1 MDYNGN
7 IGGINLVG
15 NIYITMMPLIL
26 AGIINMVFTKTKL
39 YRKNKCPIDLG
50 KNFIDGKRLFGDN
63 KTYIG
68 FISMIL
74 FCIIFQVIWSIIC
87 KYLGFENNNELYF
100 IYENTIHFNI
110 LIGFLFGFTYMICEL
125 PNSFIKRRIN
135 IMPGKTDKGIKG
147 IIFFVIDQIDSLI
160 GVFFVLMLFNGMSLS
175 RYLLYLFVGAL
186 THISINLL
194 LYGLR
199 IRRNF

>member
-1 MDYNGN
+1 
-7 IGGINLVG
+7 
-15 NIYITMMPLIL
+15 
-26 AGIINMVFTKTKL
+26 
-39 YRKNKCPIDLG
+39 
-50 KNFIDGKRLFGDN
+50 
-63 KTYIG
+63 
-68 FISMIL
+68 
-74 FCIIFQVIWSIIC
+74 
-87 KYLGFENNNELYF
+87 
-100 IYENTIHFNI
+100 
-110 LIGFLFGFTYMICEL
+110 MICEL

>member
-1 MDYNGN
+1 
-7 IGGINLVG
+7 
-15 NIYITMMPLIL
+15 
-26 AGIINMVFTKTKL
+26 MVFTKTKL

-63 KTYIG
+63 KSYIG

>member
-15 NIYITMMPLIL
+15 NIYITMMPLIF
-26 AGIINMVFTKTKL
+26 AGIFNMIFTKTNL
-39 YRKNKCPIDLG
+39 YKKNKFPIDFG
-50 KNFIDGKRLFGDN
+50 RNFVDGKRLFGDN

-68 FISMIL
+68 FISMIV
-74 FCIIFQVIWSIIC
+74 FCLIFQVIWGIIC
-87 KYLGFENNNELYF
+87 CKFEFENFNELYL
-100 IYENTIHFNI
+100 IYSNTIHFNI
-110 LIGFLFGFTYMICEL
+110 LVGLLFGFTYMICEL

-135 IMPGKTDKGIKG
+135 IVPGKTDKGLKG
-147 IIFFVIDQIDSLI
+147 VIFFVIDQIDSLI
-160 GVFFVLMLFNGMSLS
+160 GVFFVLMLLNGMSFS
-175 RYLLYLFVGAL
+175 RYLLYLLVGAV
-186 THISINLL
+186 THILINLL